1 MSREE
6 RIDNSKGINNIS
18 SNKNKSLKTK
28 FFFLDVNIENGEHKK
43 LKK

>member
-1 MSREE
+1 MSSEE
-6 RIDNSKGINNIS
+6 RIIDSKGINYIS

-28 FFFLDVNIENGEHKK
+28 FFVLDVNIENVEHKK